1 MPLEAMFH
9 AEKAIATVPV
19 WSQPEPETDFVWFL
33 APLEINGVVEAN
45 FVLFGGANHKLA
57 DRNVIFELQ
66 VGAPGQR
73 KKIPLARVEWRSI
86 KGGHSNRRRGG
97 NASSERRVS
106 DTHYH
111 SFEANWVASERRMRS
126 GNLPQAVGLEEE
138 PQSFES
144 LREVIGNLFRIN
156 NISIVPKP
164 PWEYNLF
171 TNG

>member
-1 MPLEAMFH
+1 MFH
-9 AEKAIATVPV
+9 AEKAIATFPG
-19 WSQPEPETDFVWFL
+19 WSQPEVETDFVWFL
-33 APLEINGVVEAN
+33 APLEIGGVVETN
-45 FVLFGGANHKLA
+45 FVLFGGCNHRLA
-57 DRNVIFELQ
+57 DRNVTFELQ

-97 NASSERRVS
+97 NAFAGKRVT

-111 SFEANWVASERRMRS
+111 SFEANWVASERRMRN
-126 GNLPQAVGLEEE
+126 GNLPQAVELDEE

-144 LREVIGNLFRIN
+144 LREVVGNLFRIN
-156 NISIVPKP
+156 NIDVVSRP